1 MSIPGDQTE
10 GAGRTRPSGATLR
23 LHRLHRHGVGHGA
36 VFAARRKA
44 IAAVP
49 TYFGIVAVVP
59 RSVLMTGNAQWGV
72 ASIRGIAAARCIC
85 WSAGNR
91 LLG

>member
-1 MSIPGDQTE
+1 MSPPRRRTE
-10 GAGRTRPSGATLR
+10 GAGRIRPSGATLL

-59 RSVLMTGNAQWGV
+59 RTALMTGNAQWGCGV
-72 ASIRGIAAARCIC
+72 NSRKRRGTPHLLATA
-85 WSAGNR
+85 